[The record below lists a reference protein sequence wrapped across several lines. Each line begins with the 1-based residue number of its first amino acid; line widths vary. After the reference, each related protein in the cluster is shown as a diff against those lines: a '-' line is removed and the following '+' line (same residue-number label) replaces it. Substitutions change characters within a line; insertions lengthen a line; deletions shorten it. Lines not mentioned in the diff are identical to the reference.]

1 MSYYPISVI
10 IVGMGNADFK
20 DMEMLDADQYVL
32 TDASGRNAARDIIQF
47 VKFEDMTELASV
59 EVAENILLEVPH
71 HFVDYMVLRAVNDEG
86 NKEQVDYPVS
96 EMNQSKLI
104 NTKAEPEQ
112 SPGMIVETERGLIN
126 EEEKLQ

>member
-20 DMEMLDADQYVL
+20 DMEMLDADQNVL

>member
-1 MSYYPISVI
+1 MDETRSLIVEMSYYPISVI
-10 IVGMGNADFK
+10 IVGMGNANFD
-20 DMEMLDADQYVL
+20 DMETLDADQNVL

-86 NKEQVDYPVS
+86 NKD
-96 EMNQSKLI
+96 
-104 NTKAEPEQ
+104 
-112 SPGMIVETERGLIN
+112 
-126 EEEKLQ
+126 

>member
-86 NKEQVDYPVS
+86 NKEQLDYPVS